1 MDVAEVAARSRR
13 YMRSEEALEGSTPR
27 RTMWKAYDADEGVE
41 VAMHVMPLR
50 AGAFSDPSGAAARA
64 SLERGLGS
72 DLQHAHVLRVLDTWV
87 ERVGSDGGPDDWQLC
102 LVTPIVSAYTLHS
115 YIARIDDVR
124 QRVVRKWCRQILSG
138 LEYLHSLGRAHG
150 DIRLGNV
157 FIDGQSGNV
166 LLGTLRV
173 AALEHADGAAIAA
186 GDDEALRAALYE
198 PPNTPAGGMATFA
211 CDVWAFGLCLLEIST
226 RRVPYGTY
234 THDTLAQLAEDKLA
248 GVLPKELSDIDAKI
262 AQLEDIVSRSRAE
275 SDSVVSTSAPAHNTE
290 RIADLHAMRDL
301 IVQCVARAELIRTSM
316 RECACV

>member
-1 MDVAEVAARSRR
+1 
-13 YMRSEEALEGSTPR
+13 
-27 RTMWKAYDADEGVE
+27 MWKAYDSDEGVE
-41 VAMHVMPLR
+41 VAMHVMPLH
-50 AGAFSDPSGAAARA
+50 AGSFSDPSSAAARA

-87 ERVGSDGGPDDWQLC
+87 EHVGREGASDGWQLC

-138 LEYLHSLGRAHG
+138 LEYLHGLGRAHG

-173 AALEHADGAAIAA
+173 AALEPAAGVSIAT

-198 PPNTPAGGMATFA
+198 PPNATTGGAATFA

-226 RRVPYGTY
+226 RRPPYGTY
-234 THDTLAQLAEDKLA
+234 TRDALAQLAEDKRA

-262 AQLEDIVSRSRAE
+262 AQLEDAVIRARAE
-275 SDSVVSTSAPAHNTE
+275 SDSVAASTTAPAHNTE
-290 RIADLHAMRDL
+290 RIADLRAMRDL
-301 IVQCVARAELIRTSM
+301 IVQCVAAWQRLCLLEWEGPPSRTHNFPPPPHPLTLPL
-316 RECACV
+316 A